1 MKSQNIFLAVTSIFG
16 TIFGQPAIIKN
27 NLIKVE
33 LVQIDGRTFAYIP
46 IVSWTKRGADKTFGT
61 DKTLGQ

>member
-1 MKSQNIFLAVTSIFG
+1 MKFQNIFLAVTSIFG
-16 TIFGQPAIIKN
+16 TIFGQPAIINN

-46 IVSWTKRGADKTFGT
+46 ISEKRMCNTG
-61 DKTLGQ
+61 